1 MTRVGLVTN
10 ISNRFD
16 STITIYRLVRRL
28 FESVS
33 IFKSPQII
41 DGIELGISS
50 KHLSKL
56 KKGNFIRMRWIV
68 ATHA

>member
-33 IFKSPQII
+33 ILKSPQII
-41 DGIELGISS
+41 DDIELGISS

-56 KKGNFIRMRWIV
+56 KKGNFITMRWIV